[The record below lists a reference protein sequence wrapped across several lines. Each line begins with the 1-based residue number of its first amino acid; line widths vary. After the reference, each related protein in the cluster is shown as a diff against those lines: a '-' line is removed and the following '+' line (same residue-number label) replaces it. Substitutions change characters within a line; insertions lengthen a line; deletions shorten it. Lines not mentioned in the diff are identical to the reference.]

1 MTFYQ
6 SEIKRYQNVQKKT
19 IDALQNSNVELIS
32 ASEELERFIYIVS
45 SDLKNRLQKVR
56 EQIKT
61 VRKNVTQHQYDNINQ
76 PLDKAENTARQ
87 MHFWVS
93 DILEFSTIHQSGK
106 RLQEDISFDDIFFTI
121 KNNIS
126 EEVDNF
132 ENRIVW
138 TNIPSVRLNELEV
151 FIVFYNIIKIV
162 FHYTDYNVK
171 VRTDAIVTNP
181 NLTIQFIYPN
191 VDIKNYEE
199 NSLDKSSIEKNEKIK
214 LCRLIVKGWNGII
227 NIRQRNNNCIY
238 EIVIPNDKLT
248 SVND

>member
-106 RLQEDISFDDIFFTI
+106 RLQEDISFD
-121 KNNIS
+121 
-126 EEVDNF
+126 
-132 ENRIVW
+132 EN
-138 TNIPSVRLNELEV
+138 TYSQ
-151 FIVFYNIIKIV
+151 NIIKFLEI
-162 FHYTDYNVK
+162 FPLKERQEMMVK
-171 VRTDAIVTNP
+171 NKDF
-181 NLTIQFIYPN
+181 L
-191 VDIKNYEE
+191 
-199 NSLDKSSIEKNEKIK
+199 
-214 LCRLIVKGWNGII
+214 
-227 NIRQRNNNCIY
+227 
-238 EIVIPNDKLT
+238 
-248 SVND
+248 